1 MTFHAGVIGSGA
13 RPQASDAL
21 VTSDQAEV
29 NKRLVAGVIQRL
41 CEAGG
46 PGGEGA
52 KQLALMLVEVI
63 SPNIMYNGFPW
74 YDVDFMRVTIER
86 DLHISRTV
94 ARHPVI
100 WSLLYQLAV
109 ARPALCYCSVLV
121 RALLAV
127 QFSHW
132 QSHTTSSLANH
143 PEQTRNT
150 VRVLELMALGQFT
163 PPQLSLVPDIIH
175 IFDPFQL
182 HCVITGTCLLFISEQ
197 FYCHCIVDVWTFM
210 SNNAPGPHLFV
221 EHEVSGQMSRA
232 FGHYSN
238 YHVYCERLR
247 MVMVKN
253 IDTVAPIFKKYFVD
267 ALREPTETNE
277 NGH

>member
-13 RPQASDAL
+13 RPAASDAL

-52 KQLALMLVEVI
+52 KQLALMLVEII

-143 PEQTRNT
+143 PEQTKNT
-150 VRVLELMALGQFT
+150 VKVLELMALGQFT

-182 HCVITGTCLLFISEQ
+182 HCVITGTCLLFNITVLFSL
-197 FYCHCIVDVWTFM
+197 HSRHLDV
-210 SNNAPGPHLFV
+210 
-221 EHEVSGQMSRA
+221 HE
-232 FGHYSN
+232 
-238 YHVYCERLR
+238 
-247 MVMVKN
+247 
-253 IDTVAPIFKKYFVD
+253 
-267 ALREPTETNE
+267 
-277 NGH
+277 